1 MRFRSTSLLA
11 LFALTV
17 CLCGSALADRVVLKD
32 GTVLEGT
39 VIKTSTGY
47 WVKGADG
54 TRKVVADADVQKV
67 DKGSGPLTP
76 QTSGTTPGATPAPTL
91 SHFSGNLGE
100 AKRRADEVEAPL
112 GAVAIWQQ
120 FIDSKPSADDL
131 KVAKE
136 EQAKWKKMADGKAER
151 IKGRWVSGDERK
163 EILEK
168 AQTLT
173 REALDLMHSN
183 ETLKS
188 MKKLEEAQTVY
199 PNSFPV
205 NFWLG
210 YLSMLGHKEDK
221 AMGYFEQALR
231 LRPNNPESLS
241 NLGIC
246 LLIKKRD
253 YQQAIV
259 TMQRAA
265 EQADTKEMAEN
276 LVTAINYCPPI
287 VRKSDRVRQAEE
299 SAHLLAAKYGIGGAS
314 SNFIIIPLREQEKG
328 KEAAEDP
335 MAGGIWSGTGFFVAS
350 DGLILTNRHVV
361 DGAKTLMVVMNGDQ
375 ETSAEIV
382 KIDDEQDLALIRI
395 KTEGKSVSIV
405 KLSPSDTP
413 ADGAECTVMG
423 FPLVDRLGASIKVTR
438 GIVSSE
444 THDTLRP
451 DVVIDAKVNP
461 GNSGGPIIDRFGNV
475 MAIISMKSRAST
487 FEDSYGLGISSGR
500 IRKFLGKSG
509 RDLARGE
516 DTGPG
521 LSAEQIAARVKPA
534 TVLILSTR

>member
-1 MRFRSTSLLA
+1 MRFGRVFHATLVVA
-11 LFALTV
+11 VV
-17 CLCGSALADRVVLKD
+17 CLSGLALADRITMKD
-32 GTVLEGT
+32 GTVLDGT
-39 VIKTSTGY
+39 VIKTSSGY
-47 WVKGADG
+47 WFKGADG
-54 TRKVVADADVQKV
+54 VRKLISEDDVKSV
-67 DKGSGPLTP
+67 DKGTGAPLA
-76 QTSGTTPGATPAPTL
+76 GGAQPSV
-91 SHFSGNLGE
+91 SHFSGNL
-100 AKRRADEVEAPL
+100 AATKLRADEVETPMA
-112 GAVAIWQQ
+112 AVAIWQQ
-120 FIDSKPSADDL
+120 FIDSKPSPDDL
-131 KVAKE
+131 KSAKD
-136 EQAKWKKMADGKAER
+136 EQAKWKTMAEGKAEK
-151 IKGRWVSGDERK
+151 IKGRWVSGDDRK
-163 EILEK
+163 QIIEK

-173 REALDLMHSN
+173 REALDLMHAN

-210 YLSMLGHKEDK
+210 YLCMLGHQEDK

-246 LLIKKRD
+246 LLIKKHD
-253 YQQAIV
+253 YQQAIA
-259 TMQRAA
+259 TMQKAA

-276 LVTAINYCPPI
+276 LVTAISYCPPV

-299 SAHLLAAKYGIGGAS
+299 SAHLLAAKYGIGGGQ
-314 SNFIIIPLREQEKG
+314 SNFIIIPLREGEKG

-335 MAGGIWSGTGFFVAS
+335 MAGGMWSGTGFVIVA

-361 DGAKTLMVVMNGDQ
+361 DGAKTLMVVMNGNH

-395 KTEGKSVSIV
+395 KTEGKSMPIV
-405 KLSPSDTP
+405 KLSASDTP

-444 THDTLRP
+444 THDALRP

-475 MAIISMKSRAST
+475 MAIISMKSRATS
-487 FEDSYGLGISSGR
+487 FEDSYGLGISAGR
-500 IRKFLGKSG
+500 IRKFLGKNG
-509 RDLARGE
+509 MDLARGS
-516 DTGPG
+516 TSGTP
-521 LSAEQIAARVKPA
+521 LSAEDIAARVKPA